1 MPRGSKLN
9 KPGIRGDEEGYTVVR
24 HWEGPGGMVQ
34 HPLVTCISKEPVWI
48 GRPESDAR
56 HMCIAPNI
64 HKLRD
69 PTEPHT
75 YDLLYKWRESDIEAL
90 EPIVSGGA
98 RQGALQNRYTG
109 NNSSVNMDMNNTL
122 KRKKTKKKQSKRK
135 KTNKKTKKK
144 SKRNKKIKSK
154 KKNRKKNRKNR
165 TSRRY

>member
-9 KPGIRGDEEGYTVVR
+9 QPVIRDDGYTVVR
-24 HWEGPGGMVQ
+24 HWEEPDGMIQ
-34 HPLVTCISKEPVWI
+34 HPLVACISKEPVWI

-64 HKLRD
+64 HKLED
-69 PTEPHT
+69 ITEPQT
-75 YDLLYKWRESDIEAL
+75 YDLLYKWRESDPESL

-98 RQGALQNRYTG
+98 RQGTLQNRYTG
-109 NNSSVNMDMNNTL
+109 TNSSVNMNMDNTL
-122 KRKKTKKKQSKRK
+122 KRKKTKKKQSKR
-135 KTNKKTKKK
+135 KKTKKK